1 MGQRQGH
8 PITFEEISSAWLP
21 GGVPALPP
29 TGATHTAPPTSH
41 APSTTQDPAPSQSL
55 GQGLLRQTRNIQRLT
70 SLSYVQFLGHIQ
82 ELNGI
87 SSRFLD
93 SNGKQLVFAVQRGTD
108 TTILW
113 KATAKVACVKVDAHS
128 KSIDSYRTLSLPEFL
143 VVYHRLKN
151 HSTAF
156 GDPCDEASKIHL
168 AADVAS
174 LVDASTAAAEVETT
188 VGSNQEGLD
197 ECCICLE
204 RRSELILPCAHS
216 FCSPCI
222 EQWHEGHHT
231 CPICRENVPSTDDGW
246 VVYEEPDSAEIAT
259 DIQKL
264 LMDLTQ

>member
-8 PITFEEISSAWLP
+8 PITFEEISSSWLP

-29 TGATHTAPPTSH
+29 TGATHAH
-41 APSTTQDPAPSQSL
+41 GPSSSSSAELPPSQSL
-55 GQGLLRQTRNIQRLT
+55 GQGLLRQTRNIQRLA
-70 SLSYVQFLGHIQ
+70 SLTYVQFLGHIQ

-113 KATAKVACVKVDAHS
+113 KATAKVACVKVDANT
-128 KSIDSYRTLSLPEFL
+128 KTIDSYRTLSVPEFL
-143 VVYHRLKN
+143 LVYHRLKN
-151 HSTAF
+151 HATAF

-168 AADVAS
+168 ATSDVAS
-174 LVDASTAAAEVETT
+174 LVDASTAAAEVESAIA
-188 VGSNQEGLD
+188 SNSEGLD

-222 EQWHEGHHT
+222 EQWHEGHQT